1 MKMKVRIL
9 NVLISGNES
18 NFFILK
24 VCMNFNKRKNVFRVC
39 VSRVFLKVYRQMN
52 LFRVEN
58 VKLIQRK
65 KKFLKMF
72 RKIEKESIYK
82 FIKK

>member
-1 MKMKVRIL
+1 MLKEKRREDIIRLEIWFMKMKVRIL

-39 VSRVFLKVYRQMN
+39 VSRVFLKVYR
-52 LFRVEN
+52 
-58 VKLIQRK
+58 
-65 KKFLKMF
+65 
-72 RKIEKESIYK
+72 
-82 FIKK
+82 

>member
-1 MKMKVRIL
+1 MLKEKRREDIIRLEIWFKKMKVRIL

-39 VSRVFLKVYRQMN
+39 VSRVFLKVYR
-52 LFRVEN
+52 
-58 VKLIQRK
+58 
-65 KKFLKMF
+65 
-72 RKIEKESIYK
+72 
-82 FIKK
+82 